1 MFWLFVP
8 AALFK
13 SLTTLNERVQS
24 CYPSISS
31 EKLNTCGSWTADAN
45 SLFQSHMQV
54 TCQYYNTIVIQYCMM
69 AVAAC
74 ESHSG
79 KVWFFFSPQRIDA
92 EKVGHLEIQVWSKYT
107 WTIIEPIVRQIMF
120 IGLLYASNYRYASTR
135 NPTVH
140 LPRQAP
146 T

>member
-1 MFWLFVP
+1 
-8 AALFK
+8 
-13 SLTTLNERVQS
+13 
-24 CYPSISS
+24 
-31 EKLNTCGSWTADAN
+31 
-45 SLFQSHMQV
+45 
-54 TCQYYNTIVIQYCMM
+54 M

-120 IGLLYASNYRYASTR
+120 IGLLYIDPYYNIYIHNIYIYNIYRIYIY
-135 NPTVH
+135 PI
-140 LPRQAP
+140 
-146 T
+146 